1 MELSCVIF
9 CILFMVGKCE
19 LAPIQPNVNTTS
31 PSLSAMNFMEKFGY
45 LEGGNAD
52 SAALHTENAIT
63 EAVKT
68 LQKFGN
74 ILITGQLD
82 NATLELMASPR
93 CGVPDILRKGEHG
106 QPMKRYI
113 IK

>member
-9 CILFMVGKCE
+9 CILFIAGQCE
-19 LAPIQPNVNTTS
+19 SAAIQPKINTTS
-31 PSLSAMNFMEKFGY
+31 PSLSAMNFMEKYGY
-45 LEGGNAD
+45 LEGGHTD
-52 SAALHTENAIT
+52 SAALYTENAIT

-74 ILITGQLD
+74 IVITGQLD

-93 CGVPDILRKGEHG
+93 CGVPDILKKEEHEQPRK
-106 QPMKRYI
+106 
-113 IK
+113 